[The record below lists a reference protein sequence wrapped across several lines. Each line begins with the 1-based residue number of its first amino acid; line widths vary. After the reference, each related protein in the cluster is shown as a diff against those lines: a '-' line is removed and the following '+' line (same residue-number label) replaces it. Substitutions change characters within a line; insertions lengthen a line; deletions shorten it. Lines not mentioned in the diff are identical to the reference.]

1 MLTVKQ
7 ERFVQELVK
16 GKSQREAYK
25 TAYPGSEKW
34 KVESIDNKASKI
46 FNKAEV
52 KTRYEELLKETSKE
66 IVHDVAAIKNEMI
79 DILLT
84 MMRANAGD
92 QADDISHVD
101 GIAVK
106 GYKYDTRGN
115 LQYEFYD
122 KIQAM
127 TKLSELLG
135 LNEEQTET
143 VQVILGKAEG
153 YDV

>member
-1 MLTVKQ
+1 MLTAKQ

-25 TAYPGSEKW
+25 NSYNAERMKDKTIDDKAYLLFRKDE
-34 KVESIDNKASKI
+34 IRA
-46 FNKAEV
+46 
-52 KTRYEELLKETSKE
+52 RYQELLDEAADKVTT
-66 IVHDVAAIKNEMI
+66 DVAAVKQEMI

-84 MMRANAGD
+84 MMRADAGG
-92 QADDISHVD
+92 QADQISKVD
-101 GIAVK
+101 GKAVK

-127 TKLSELLG
+127 NKLTELLG
-135 LNEEQTET
+135 IGQDQTET
-143 VQVILGKAEG
+143 VNVILSKSEG